1 MKPMKEKSIT
11 IEDLARMV
19 QKEFDGINQRL
30 GKLDKNDQI
39 ILKRLE
45 GVVYR
50 TEFEGLEI
58 RVAELEGLLA
68 VNVKR
73 Q

>member
-1 MKPMKEKSIT
+1 MSNKNIT
-11 IEDLARMV
+11 IDALARMV
-19 QKEFDGINQRL
+19 QKGFGEVDQKLI
-30 GKLDKNDQI
+30 KLDKDIDRLNKNDQI

-50 TEFEGLEI
+50 TEFEKLELGLSSWRI
-58 RVAELEGLLA
+58 YL
-68 VNVKR
+68 